1 MISKTNIIIL
11 LIIVTYTAN
20 ACGYY
25 KKRIMQTG
33 INEISFGTGGG
44 FTGKIYTYRL
54 TSKGCFFN
62 DTALLFKI
70 KPKETFKYFINAQK
84 LLHVETESPSNIYI
98 FLNIKTTDSIKRFI
112 WNNLDKSTNQDVH
125 HLYNSLNKKIKS
137 HEYKY

>member
-1 MISKTNIIIL
+1 MISKNNIIIL
-11 LIIVTYTAN
+11 LIIVICTGN

-25 KKRIMQTG
+25 KKRIMHTG
-33 INEISFGTGGG
+33 IKEISFGTGGG
-44 FTGKIYTYRL
+44 FTGRIYTYRL

-70 KPKETFKYFINAQK
+70 KPKETFKYFINSQK
-84 LLHVETESPSNIYI
+84 LLHVETESPKNIYS
-98 FLNIKTTDSIKRFI
+98 FLNIKTTDSVKRFT
-112 WNNLDKSTNQDVH
+112 WNNLEKTTNQDVL